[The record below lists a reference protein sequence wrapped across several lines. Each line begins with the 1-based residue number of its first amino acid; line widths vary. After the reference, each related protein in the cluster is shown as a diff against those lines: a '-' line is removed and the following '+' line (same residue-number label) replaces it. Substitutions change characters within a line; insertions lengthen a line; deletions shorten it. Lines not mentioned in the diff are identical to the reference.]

1 MVRLGRISAQ
11 KRLIAGLLAATLIT
25 GAIYMVKPA
34 KADIHKMTGTLFFH
48 RYSDYASW
56 DATMW
61 SLDLGSG
68 SFIQINKNWTT
79 VLSPINAHVSSD
91 GQYLTFMGSAAG
103 LPTIDGKPQYD
114 WDVFISDWDGSQWSD
129 PINLTGANGKRDEDP
144 KFSPDGKT
152 IVYKED
158 GVLATVA
165 STGGAKTYL
174 SIGEAESSMP
184 YYRTNG
190 IDILFE
196 RQGKIHLKTVMGDQL
211 MESGIGGESSYY
223 PIGVDSERFLF
234 TRVQDSKHD
243 GIRWGY
249 YDGRPSKDLFFNND
263 TWDSSDSYPYQDA
276 KDFIFLVSG
285 DVNIPKGGYNLV
297 IADLRQKKV
306 INIDDLYGDINSH
319 QQELGPAWSPF
330 TYIK

>member
-1 MVRLGRISAQ
+1 MER
-11 KRLIAGLLAATLIT
+11 AGGFARVLAALLAATLIT

-34 KADIHKMTGTLFFH
+34 RADIHDLTGTLIFH

-61 SLDLGSG
+61 SLDLKSG
-68 SFIQINKNWTT
+68 AFNQINKNWTT

-91 GQYLTFMGSAAG
+91 GQYLTLMGSASG
-103 LPTIDGKPQYD
+103 LPKINGEARYD
-114 WDVFISDWDGSQWSD
+114 WDVFISHWDGSNWSD
-129 PINLTGANGKRDEDP
+129 PINLTGPNGKRDEDP

-152 IVYKED
+152 IVFKED
-158 GVLATVA
+158 GVLATIA

-174 SIGEAESSMP
+174 SVGKAESSMP

-190 IDILFE
+190 KDILFE
-196 RQGKIHLKTVMGDQL
+196 RQGKILLKSSDGEKELDPGTG
-211 MESGIGGESSYY
+211 GISSYY
-223 PIGVDSERFLF
+223 PIGVDNERFLF
-234 TRVQDSKHD
+234 TRVQDSQHD

-249 YDGRPSKDLFFNND
+249 YDGRPSQDLFFNND

-285 DVNIPKGGYNLV
+285 DINIPKGGYNLV
-297 IADLRQKKV
+297 IADLHAQKV

-319 QQELGPAWSPF
+319 QQELGPAWTPF

>member
-1 MVRLGRISAQ
+1 MVRLGQISVRN
-11 KRLIAGLLAATLIT
+11 RLIAGFLAAVLAT
-25 GAIYMVKPA
+25 GAIYMVKPG
-34 KADIHKMTGTLFFH
+34 KADIHTMTGTLFFH
-48 RYSDYASW
+48 RYSDYSSW

-61 SLDLGSG
+61 SLDLQSG
-68 SFIQINKNWTT
+68 AFNQINKNWST

-103 LPTIDGKPQYD
+103 LPTVDGKTQYE
-114 WDVFISDWDGSQWSD
+114 WDVFISHWEGSQWSD

-165 STGGAKTYL
+165 STGGVKTYL

-190 IDILFE
+190 TDILFE
-196 RQGKIHLKTVMGDQL
+196 RQGNIFLKTASGDQL
-211 MESGIGGESSYY
+211 MDFGAGGESSYY
-223 PIGVDSERFLF
+223 PIGVDNERFLF

-249 YDGRPSKDLFFNND
+249 YDGRESTDLFFNND

-276 KDFIFLVSG
+276 TDFIFLVSG
-285 DVNIPKGGYNLV
+285 DVSIPKGGYNLV
-297 IADLRQKKV
+297 IADLKRKKV
-306 INIDDLYGDINSH
+306 VNIDEIYGEINSH
-319 QQELGPAWSPF
+319 FEELGPAWTSF
-330 TYIK
+330 TYTQ

>member
-1 MVRLGRISAQ
+1 MVRLRNASGQA
-11 KRLIAGLLAATLIT
+11 RLIAGLIAAALIT
-25 GAIYMVKPA
+25 GGIYMVKPA
-34 KADIHKMTGTLFFH
+34 NADIDDLSGTLFFH

-61 SLDLGSG
+61 SLDLDSG

-91 GQYLTFMGSAAG
+91 GQYLTLMGSAAG
-103 LPTIDGKPQYD
+103 LPEIDGQPQFD
-114 WDVFISDWDGSQWSD
+114 WDVFISHWEGSKWSD

-174 SIGEAESSMP
+174 SIGESESSMP

-196 RQGKIHLKTVMGDQL
+196 RQGNIYLKTVTGDQL
-211 MESGIGGESSYY
+211 MDPGAGGESSYY
-223 PIGVDSERFLF
+223 PIGVDNERFLF

-249 YDGRPSKDLFFNND
+249 YDGRPSTDLFFNND
-263 TWDSSDSYPYQDA
+263 TWDSSDSYPYKDA

-297 IADLRQKKV
+297 IADLKGKKI
-306 INIDDLYGDINSH
+306 INIDDIYGEINDH
-319 QQELGPAWSPF
+319 QQELGPAWTPS
-330 TYIK
+330 TYTH

>member
-1 MVRLGRISAQ
+1 MVGLGRVNGQ
-11 KRLIAGLLAATLIT
+11 TRLIAGLLAAALIT

-34 KADIHKMTGTLFFH
+34 KADIHDMSGTLFFH
-48 RYSDYASW
+48 RYSDYGSW

-61 SLDLGSG
+61 SLDLQSG
-68 SFIQINKNWTT
+68 AFQQINQDWTT

-103 LPTIDGKPQYD
+103 LPNIDGKTQYD
-114 WDVFISDWDGSQWSD
+114 WDVFISHWEGSQWSD
-129 PINLTGANGKRDEDP
+129 PTNLTGANGKRDEDP

-158 GVLATVA
+158 GVLAIVS
-165 STGGAKTYL
+165 STGGVKKYL

-196 RQGKIHLKTVMGDQL
+196 RQGKIYLKTATGDQL
-211 MESGIGGESSYY
+211 MDPGTGGESSYY
-223 PIGVDSERFLF
+223 PIGVDNERFLF
-234 TRVQDSKHD
+234 SRVQDSKHD

-249 YDGRPSKDLFFNND
+249 YDGRQSTDLFFNND

-276 KDFIFLVSG
+276 RDFIFLVSG

-297 IADLRQKKV
+297 IADLKRKKV
-306 INIDDLYGDINSH
+306 VNIDEIYGEINSH
-319 QQELGPAWSPF
+319 FEELGPAWTSF
-330 TYIK
+330 SYTK

>member
-1 MVRLGRISAQ
+1 
-11 KRLIAGLLAATLIT
+11 
-25 GAIYMVKPA
+25 MVKPA
-34 KADIHKMTGTLFFH
+34 NADIHNLSGTLFFH

-61 SLDLGSG
+61 SLDLESG
-68 SFIQINKNWTT
+68 AFNQINKDWTT
-79 VLSPINAHVSSD
+79 VLSPINAHVSND

-103 LPTIDGKPQYD
+103 LPSIDGKTQYE
-114 WDVFISDWDGSQWSD
+114 WDVFISHWKDSQWSD

-158 GVLATVA
+158 GVLVIVL
-165 STGGAKTYL
+165 STGGVKNYL
-174 SIGEAESSMP
+174 SVGEAESSMP

-196 RQGKIHLKTVMGDQL
+196 RQGKIYLKTATGDQL
-211 MESGIGGESSYY
+211 MDPGTGGESSYY
-223 PIGVDSERFLF
+223 PIGVDNERFLF
-234 TRVQDSKHD
+234 SRVQDSKHD
-243 GIRWGY
+243 GIRWGF
-249 YDGRPSKDLFFNND
+249 YDGRQSTDLFFNND

-276 KDFIFLVSG
+276 RDFIFLVSG

-297 IADLRQKKV
+297 IADLKRKKV
-306 INIDDLYGDINSH
+306 VNIDEIYGEINSH
-319 QQELGPAWSPF
+319 FEELGPAWTSF
-330 TYIK
+330 SYTK

>member
-1 MVRLGRISAQ
+1 MVRLGRASGQ
-11 KRLIAGLLAATLIT
+11 KRLMAGLLVVALIT

-34 KADIHKMTGTLFFH
+34 KADIHSLSGTLFFH

-61 SLDLGSG
+61 SLDLQSG
-68 SFIQINKNWTT
+68 AFNQINKNWTT
-79 VLSPINAHVSSD
+79 VLSPINAHVSSN
-91 GQYLTFMGSAAG
+91 GQSLTFMGSAAG
-103 LPTIDGKPQYD
+103 LPAVNEKNQYD
-114 WDVFISDWDGSQWSD
+114 WDVFISHWEGSQWSN

-158 GVLATVA
+158 GILATVA
-165 STGGAKTYL
+165 SSGGAKTYL
-174 SIGEAESSMP
+174 SVGKAESSMP

-196 RQGKIHLKTVMGDQL
+196 REGKIYLKTSTGDQL
-211 MESGIGGESSYY
+211 MDPGIGGESSYY
-223 PIGVDSERFLF
+223 PIGVDNKRFLF
-234 TRVQDSKHD
+234 SRVQDSKHD

-249 YDGRPSKDLFFNND
+249 YDGRPSTDLFFNND
-263 TWDSSDSYPYQDA
+263 TWDSSDSYPYKDA
-276 KDFIFLVSG
+276 RDFIFLVSG

-297 IADLRQKKV
+297 IADLKQKKV

-319 QQELGPAWSPF
+319 QQELGPAWTSF
-330 TYIK
+330 TYTK

>member
-1 MVRLGRISAQ
+1 MA
-11 KRLIAGLLAATLIT
+11 
-25 GAIYMVKPA
+25 KPG
-34 KADIHKMTGTLFFH
+34 KADIHTMTGTLFFH
-48 RYSDYASW
+48 RYSDYSSW

-61 SLDLGSG
+61 SLDLQSG
-68 SFIQINKNWTT
+68 AINQINKNWTT

-103 LPTIDGKPQYD
+103 LPNIDGEIQHD
-114 WDVFISDWDGSQWSD
+114 WDVFISHWEGSQWSD

-158 GVLATVA
+158 GILATVA
-165 STGGAKTYL
+165 STGGIKTYL
-174 SIGEAESSMP
+174 SVGESESSMP

-196 RQGKIHLKTVMGDQL
+196 RQGKIYLKTATGDQL
-211 MESGIGGESSYY
+211 MDPGTGGESSYY
-223 PIGVDSERFLF
+223 PIGVDNERFLF
-234 TRVQDSKHD
+234 SRVQDSKHD

-249 YDGRPSKDLFFNND
+249 YNGRESTDLFFNND
-263 TWDSSDSYPYQDA
+263 TWDSSDSYPYKDA
-276 KDFIFLVSG
+276 RDFIFLVSG
-285 DVNIPKGGYNLV
+285 DVNIPKGGYNVV
-297 IADLRQKKV
+297 IADLKQKKV

-319 QQELGPAWSPF
+319 QQELGPAWTSF
-330 TYIK
+330 TYTK

>member
-11 KRLIAGLLAATLIT
+11 SRLLAGLLAAALIT
-25 GAIYMVKPA
+25 GSIYMVKPVN
-34 KADIHKMTGTLFFH
+34 ADIRDLSGTLFFH

-61 SLDLGSG
+61 SLDLESG
-68 SFIQINKNWTT
+68 AFNQINKDWTT
-79 VLSPINAHVSSD
+79 VLSPINAHVSND

-103 LPTIDGKPQYD
+103 LPNIDGKTQYD
-114 WDVFISDWDGSQWSD
+114 WDVFISHWEGSQWSD

-144 KFSPDGKT
+144 KFSPDGKA

-158 GVLATVA
+158 GVLAIVS
-165 STGGAKTYL
+165 STGGMKNYL
-174 SIGEAESSMP
+174 SVGEAESSMP

-196 RQGKIHLKTVMGDQL
+196 RQGKIYLMTATGDQL
-211 MESGIGGESSYY
+211 MDPGTGGESSYY
-223 PIGVDSERFLF
+223 PIGVDNERFLF
-234 TRVQDSKHD
+234 SRVQDSKHD
-243 GIRWGY
+243 GIRWGF
-249 YDGRPSKDLFFNND
+249 YDGRQSTDLFFNND

-276 KDFIFLVSG
+276 RDFIFLVSG

-297 IADLRQKKV
+297 IADLKRKKV
-306 INIDDLYGDINSH
+306 VNIDEIYGEINSH
-319 QQELGPAWSPF
+319 FEELGPAWTSF
-330 TYIK
+330 SYTK